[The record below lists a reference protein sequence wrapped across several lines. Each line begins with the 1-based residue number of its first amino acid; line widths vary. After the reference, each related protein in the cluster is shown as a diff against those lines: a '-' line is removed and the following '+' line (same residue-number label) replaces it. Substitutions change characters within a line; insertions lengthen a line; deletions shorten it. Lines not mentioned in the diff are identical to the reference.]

1 MALDLLTLASNCSIS
16 TDMVSNILSWVEL
29 LSNGVVSDLKEEK
42 QRTKLTKLKEISSDG
57 VQLHIHALIT
67 LTVCGRVAL

>member
-1 MALDLLTLASNCSIS
+1 MALGLLTLASNCSIS

-57 VQLHIHALIT
+57 AQLHIHTLIT

>member
-1 MALDLLTLASNCSIS
+1 
-16 TDMVSNILSWVEL
+16 MVSNILSWVEL

-57 VQLHIHALIT
+57 VQLNIHTLIP